1 MGLKSGLETVMID
14 PVPDYSGVSYP
25 LSSKQTR
32 FTKAGG
38 VHSVSSKQAA
48 LQSRAWLVILLN
60 AFYSVA
66 DALCSVFVSVYFY
79 VNSLDVTLVFQHYTT
94 LYITT
99 PIAFIVAGWYAKTKD
114 HTHVFRIGLLLH
126 AGYYALLL
134 YLRTD
139 AVRYVIPLGAF
150 FGVTWGFFWAGNNIF
165 QFDFSAG
172 GKSREYFL
180 GLISSV
186 SNGAKMVA
194 PFISGA
200 IIRSS
205 STPERGYHLV
215 FFLALIAY
223 LASVAVSFYIPH
235 INSRRPFH
243 IRKALLPDKEQHDW
257 RLVMLASASLAGS
270 FHIFHFLLAILM
282 YRHVANEAAVGGYV
296 SFQGLVIVVTAFF
309 VGKYAMPYLRPR
321 FMFWGVITLVI
332 AGAVLSCKITVATM
346 LVFALLRSIS
356 LPLFGIPHTAIRFE
370 VMRRAVEEPSER
382 IEYICAWEVPL
393 AIGRI
398 IMMSA
403 VMLLYHYA
411 DEAGLR
417 TAVLLLCCIRIATYL
432 LVKRVSFVKQPELAD
447 GEEFPVFHSDMG
459 QTGS

>member
-1 MGLKSGLETVMID
+1 
-14 PVPDYSGVSYP
+14 
-25 LSSKQTR
+25 
-32 FTKAGG
+32 
-38 VHSVSSKQAA
+38 VHSNSGKRRA

-99 PIAFIVAGWYAKTKD
+99 PIAFIAAGWYAKTRD
-114 HTHVFRIGLLLH
+114 RTHVFRIGLMLH
-126 AGYYALLL
+126 VFYYALLL

-139 AVRYVIPLGAF
+139 AVRYVVPLGVF

-165 QFDFSAG
+165 QFDFSTG

-205 STPERGYHLV
+205 TTPERGYHLV
-215 FFLALIAY
+215 FFLALMIY
-223 LASVAVSFYIPH
+223 LAAVAVSFFIPH
-235 INSRRPFH
+235 IRTHRPFR
-243 IRKALLPDKEQHDW
+243 IRKALLPRKAQHDW
-257 RLVMLASASLAGS
+257 RLIMLASASLAGS

-296 SFQGLVIVVTAFF
+296 SFQGLVTVVTAFI
-309 VGKYAMPYLRPR
+309 VGKYAMPHLRSR
-321 FMFWGVITLVI
+321 FMFWGVVTLVV

-403 VMLLYHYA
+403 VMLLYYYA
-411 DEAGLR
+411 DDAGLR
-417 TAVLLLCCIRIATYL
+417 AAFFLLCCIRIVTYL
-432 LVKRVSFVKQPELAD
+432 LVQRVSFVHQPELAD
-447 GEEFPVFHSDMG
+447 GDGFPVFHSDMG
-459 QTGS
+459 QTEP